1 VQSSSDNTTE
11 MATTGSMPI
20 IKVPPKRSL
29 AQVFNLYLLNN
40 GATNAEVKRINETI
54 NELVR
59 KAEVKQEDM
68 GDKISMLKKIE
79 HKF

>member
-1 VQSSSDNTTE
+1 MQNSSDNAAE
-11 MATTGSMPI
+11 IATNGSMPI

-59 KAEVKQEDM
+59 KAEIKQEDM
-68 GDKISMLKKIE
+68 GDKI
-79 HKF
+79 

>member
-1 VQSSSDNTTE
+1 
-11 MATTGSMPI
+11 MPI

-40 GATNAEVKRINETI
+40 GASHAEVKRINETI

-59 KAEVKQEDM
+59 KAEIKQEDM
-68 GDKISMLKKIE
+68 GDKILVLKKIE
-79 HKF
+79 HKC